1 MPNHLFRIIF
11 AATLPLICGCSMAMY
26 RPVQRPGMSVS
37 LLSEALSDELV
48 EQALDARPE
57 AEFPGVLAVAKI
69 GAAGHWGDVKRQ
81 VEIVGGADDDA
92 WKKLTGLRDAGG
104 NTLIDDVRFIS
115 PMLVKSDINL
125 RSLRQA
131 AALLR
136 APLLLV
142 YITDES
148 ASEGYND
155 AAMLYWT
162 IVGLYTV
169 PGNTVGHY
177 CVGDALLID
186 TRSGLILST
195 AHGEG
200 LREENVFYGAVPI
213 AEARTGRE
221 ARGEALKTLVQ
232 DTQRALLDA
241 AAGSSNADARIGAS
255 SGS

>member
-1 MPNHLFRIIF
+1 MPNHLLRIVL
-11 AATLPLICGCSMAMY
+11 TLTLLLMCGCSIY
-26 RPVQRPGMSVS
+26 GGVRRPGMSVS
-37 LLSEALSDELV
+37 LLTETLSDELV

-57 AEFPGVLAVAKI
+57 APFPSVLAVAKI
-69 GAAGHWGDVKRQ
+69 GSTATWRDAKRR

-92 WKKLTGLRDAGG
+92 WKKLTGLQDAAGK
-104 NTLIDDVRFIS
+104 TLIDDVRFIS

-131 AALLR
+131 AAMLR

-142 YITDES
+142 YVTDEN

-213 AEARTGRE
+213 AEGRTARE
-221 ARGEALKTLVQ
+221 ARSEAMETLVL
-232 DTQRALLDA
+232 DTRRALLDA
-241 AAGSSNADARIGAS
+241 AADSSNADARIGAS
-255 SGS
+255 SGP

>member
-1 MPNHLFRIIF
+1 MPYHLFRIVL
-11 AATLPLICGCSMAMY
+11 AATVPLMCGCSMAMY
-26 RPVQRPGMSVS
+26 RPVQRPAMSVS

-48 EQALDARPE
+48 EQALDARPK
-57 AEFPGVLAVAKI
+57 APFPSVLAVAKI
-69 GAAGHWGDVKRQ
+69 GSTTTWRDAKRQ

-92 WKKLTGLRDAGG
+92 WKKLAGLRDAGG
-104 NTLIDDVRFIS
+104 KTLIDDVRFIS

-131 AALLR
+131 AAMLR

-142 YITDES
+142 YVTDEN

-200 LREENVFYGAVPI
+200 QREENVFYGAVPI
-213 AEARTGRE
+213 AEGRTGRE
-221 ARGEALKTLVQ
+221 ARTEAMETLVL
-232 DTQRALLDA
+232 DTRRALLDA
-241 AAGSSNADARIGAS
+241 AADSSNADAPVGAS